1 MLTLRVNTRTKNQ
14 EWWEEQQQQQKTLII
29 AKGI

>member
-1 MLTLRVNTRTKNQ
+1 MLTLRVNTKTKNQ